1 MLGCWSVWRSR
12 GRWRWRPPRPPRPP
26 SRVPPK
32 ERRLH
37 VASAEASSYLINDW
51 NKFQENYLPLYVGDD
66 DPRTAWSL
74 KTEGI
79 GEWLRVHVT
88 PMEGATKLRMKIRNG
103 YQKTPR
109 LWEANSR
116 AKELTVVLLPSKK
129 TVDVTLE
136 DKSDWQEI
144 AVEQPA
150 GAFEAVEL
158 KVKSVYAG
166 KKYDDLCISD
176 VQLFVTATSSD
187 NPAFEK
193 QRLENI
199 ATWKKERVAA
209 AKMFKTKLG
218 QSLPIAPQYVASA
231 ARGPPSADRRI
242 DAVHGSATPP
252 AACAHGRARRAGR
265 RRRESTRR
273 RSRRPR
279 ELARTQVRD
288 DDRRPGLRARQAP
301 DPDRRR
307 SVHAGPR
314 LLRRGSVRAARCRCR

>member
-1 MLGCWSVWRSR
+1 MTIRTAGVVMAVLSFAGAVAAA
-12 GRWRWRPPRPPRPP
+12 PPAPPKQR
-26 SRVPPK
+26 PPK

-37 VASAEASSYLINDW
+37 VASAEASSYLVNDW

-66 DPRTAWSL
+66 DPHTAWSL

-79 GEWLRVHVT
+79 GEWVRVHVT

-116 AKELTVVLLPSKK
+116 AKELTVTLLPSKK
-129 TVDVTLE
+129 TVDVTLA

-144 AVEQPA
+144 AVDQPT

-158 KVKSVYAG
+158 KVKSVYPG

-193 QRLENI
+193 QRLANI

-218 QSLPIAPQYVASA
+218 QSLPIAAQYVATTRDTA
-231 ARGPPSADRRI
+231 E
-242 DAVHGSATPP
+242 DASCGREDV
-252 AACAHGRARRAGR
+252 ACYMSFA
-265 RRRESTRR
+265 
-273 RSRRPR
+273 
-279 ELARTQVRD
+279 
-288 DDRRPGLRARQAP
+288 
-301 DPDRRR
+301 
-307 SVHAGPR
+307 
-314 LLRRGSVRAARCRCR
+314 